1 MTVEDRR
8 AKVATLRGFRRRSD
22 EIAATL
28 GVPLR
33 TIQRDMAAI
42 DGRAPPSRKRVIA
55 ERRTVVAALMSDAPW
70 LSIDELARRIGV
82 SVGTVRQDIL
92 AVCAAPVAGDVV
104 DRVRAILPPT
114 ARIPSRRTVLM
125 VADALRRNRM
135 SDALRTMRY
144 PTLQHNRVSR
154 PLSADMIAADIGRSA
169 HVVRVTLRGLRAAG
183 EIGRLSSQYGGRRS
197 GVITWSADVEA
208 LFTKEKSDG

>member
-42 DGRAPPSRKRVIA
+42 DGRAPPSRKRIIA
-55 ERRTVVAALMSDAPW
+55 ERRTTVAALMSDAPW

-104 DRVRAILPPT
+104 DRVRSRLPT
-114 ARIPSRRTVLM
+114 AKVPSRRTVLM

-154 PLSADMIAADIGRSA
+154 PLSADMIAADIVRSV
-169 HVVRVTLRGLRAAG
+169 HVVRVTLRGLHAAG
-183 EIGRLSSQYGGRRS
+183 EIGRLPSQYGGRRS

-208 LFTKEKSDG
+208 LFTKERDDG